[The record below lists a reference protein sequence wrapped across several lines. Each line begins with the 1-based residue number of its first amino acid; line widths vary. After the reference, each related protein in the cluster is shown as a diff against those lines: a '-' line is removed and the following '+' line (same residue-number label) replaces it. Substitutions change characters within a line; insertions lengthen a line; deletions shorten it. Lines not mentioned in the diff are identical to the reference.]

1 MGKKDDVAD
10 LLGEDTEAAKPAA
23 KKVPAKKA
31 VAKEEA
37 KPAAKKAKA
46 PPAEAPAKA
55 KKAVKEEATER
66 PAREPITFE
75 EGERDEL
82 YKRIKK
88 TVKKAINSRELAEK
102 LEIPTRKLRVVLYSM
117 AKREEIVLE
126 PGESK
131 VQGMTVSPA

>member
-1 MGKKDDVAD
+1 MAKKDDVAD
-10 LLGEDTEAAKPAA
+10 LLGEETAAA
-23 KKVPAKKA
+23 PAKKA
-31 VAKEEA
+31 PAKKVAAKEEA

-46 PPAEAPAKA
+46 EEAPAKPVKAEA
-55 KKAVKEEATER
+55 KER

-88 TVKKAINSRELAEK
+88 TVKKPINSRELAEK

-117 AKREEIVLE
+117 AKREEITLE

-131 VQGMTVSPA
+131 VTGMTVSPV

>member
-1 MGKKDDVAD
+1 MAKKDDIDD
-10 LLGEDTEAAKPAA
+10 LLGDTKEAAPA
-23 KKVPAKKA
+23 KKAPAKKAPAKKA
-31 VAKEEA
+31 VKAEA
-37 KPAAKKAKA
+37 APAKKA
-46 PPAEAPAKA
+46 PA
-55 KKAVKEEATER
+55 KKAAAEPAER
-66 PAREPITFE
+66 PAREPVTFE

-88 TVKKAINSRELAEK
+88 MVKKAINSRELAEK

-131 VQGMTVSPA
+131 VTGMTVSPA

>member
-10 LLGEDTEAAKPAA
+10 LLGEETAAA
-23 KKVPAKKA
+23 PAKKA
-31 VAKEEA
+31 PAKEEA
-37 KPAAKKAKA
+37 KPAAKKTKA
-46 PPAEAPAKA
+46 EAAAPAKKAPA
-55 KKAVKEEATER
+55 KKAVAEAAER

-75 EGERDEL
+75 EGEREEL
-82 YKRIKK
+82 YKKIKQK
-88 TVKKAINSRELAEK
+88 VKKPINSRELAEK

-117 AKREEIVLE
+117 AKREEITLE